1 MGSIIPFILMGF
13 TAMLL
18 QITVL
23 RLLLST
29 FSGNELDIGLTLSLW
44 LIYVGLGSFTGK
56 RVKLKHAFIY
66 SFVLLALLA
75 QPTALAIKA
84 IRLALHL
91 EPGEAVS
98 FASTTLSTAICLF
111 PTCFIIGLQFPLAVL
126 YSGGANAAGRVYGL
140 EAVGAFIGGVLF
152 TFVISS
158 RVGVMELCLL
168 LSLINI
174 LMASYL
180 SRQKV
185 IVSLF
190 IIPLLLYV
198 GLYKIA
204 PSLTWQGMELSRTV
218 ESKYGEI
225 AVIKIGR
232 QSSIYA
238 NGHLVFTY
246 PDVPDEEL
254 RAHLPMA
261 LRPLSSRILIIG
273 GSPGILKEFMKYP
286 VKGIDFVEL
295 DPKIVEVSFR
305 LLGPDDRDA
314 VKDRRVRIIIEDG
327 RRFIKRLKKPTYDLI
342 VLNLPQPSTAGI
354 NRYYTSDFFTE
365 AKRALNADGMLVLS
379 ISQSTGYIGRSMQ
392 TTNGS
397 IYNSLKSV
405 FRNVEVTAQE
415 YGSIFASES
424 PINTAPET
432 LGNRFVSAGTNT
444 EYFNQYIFRDAFS
457 QFNVDY
463 VRKRLGRIELTNT
476 DLKPAAY
483 LYNLMLWSEIHGGRV
498 LRYMLQIKAWHVV
511 FVLVIAFVSVIFST
525 FRNIKRVV
533 YYSIFTTGFSGMT
546 FMLAVI
552 LAYQAMYGYVY
563 EMIGILSA
571 TFMIG
576 LWAGTSLSSHTKNA
590 LRILFYLEV
599 MTATLAL
606 AAPLFFREELL
617 FYLLILLSGI
627 ITGAQFS
634 AANLSLGEPG
644 AAGRLYGLDLIG
656 SFLGA
661 LIPSIILIP
670 LFGVVNTLLSI
681 VAVKMVS
688 AAMVLSTFPSFA
700 RRC

>member
-29 FSGNELDIGLTLSLW
+29 FSGNELDIGLTLSFW

-56 RVKLKHAFIY
+56 KVKLKHAFIY
-66 SFVLLALLA
+66 SFVLIALLA
-75 QPTALAIKA
+75 QPTAMAIKA

-126 YSGGANAAGRVYGL
+126 YSGSANAAGRVYGL

-168 LSLINI
+168 LSLFNI

-190 IIPLLLYV
+190 IIPLLLYL

-204 PSLTWQGMELSRTV
+204 PSLPWQGMELSRAV

-286 VKGIDFVEL
+286 VRGIDFVEL

-327 RRFIKRLKKPTYDLI
+327 RRFIKRFKNPTYDLI

-354 NRYYTSDFFTE
+354 NRYYTFDFFTE

-397 IYNSLKSV
+397 IYNSLKSA
-405 FRNVEVTAQE
+405 FRYVGVTAQE

-424 PINTAPET
+424 LINTDPEI

-444 EYFNQYIFRDAFS
+444 KYFNQYIFRDAFS

-463 VRKRLGRIELTNT
+463 VKKRIGDIKIMNT
-476 DLKPAAY
+476 DLQPSAY
-483 LYNLMLWSEIHGGRV
+483 LYNLMLWSEIHGGKV
-498 LRYMLQIKAWHVV
+498 LRYMLRIKGWHVG
-511 FVLVIAFVSVIFST
+511 FVLVIAFVFVILFT
-525 FRNIKRVV
+525 FRKIKRAV
-533 YYSIFTTGFSGMT
+533 YYSSFTTGFSGMT

-634 AANLSLGEPG
+634 TANLSLGELG

-681 VAVKMVS
+681 VAVKMLS
-688 AAMVLSTFPSFA
+688 AVMILSTVPSLA
-700 RRC
+700 RRG